1 MNLKSKKGSLNAGMA
16 FAKGE
21 RMIRKFTYKE
31 LTIIIGIIVALVIV
45 FAVWSNKEVSG
56 ESFGPSIKPKIET
69 NSVNGFAKKV
79 IAQILA
85 FTIQ

>member
-1 MNLKSKKGSLNAGMA
+1 MNLKSKKGSLNDGMA

-21 RMIRKFTYKE
+21 HVIKKITYKE

-45 FAVWSNKEVSG
+45 FAVWLKDEVGG
-56 ESFGPSIKPKIET
+56 ESFGPSMKPKIET

>member
-31 LTIIIGIIVALVIV
+31 FTIIIGIIVALVIV
-45 FAVWSNKEVSG
+45 FAVWSKNEVNC
-56 ESFGPSIKPKIET
+56 ESFGPSVKPKIEAP
-69 NSVNGFAKKV
+69 SANGFAKKV